1 MIRQRLIDKYFCL
14 HEWVEKYKE
23 TETYTKGEKC
33 EEKTYTETRVTLI
46 CSKCGKI
53 RKTIKRSILYL
64 YDQILSFYGRA
75 GNKLGAS

>member
-53 RKTIKRSILYL
+53 K
-64 YDQILSFYGRA
+64 QITL
-75 GNKLGAS
+75 